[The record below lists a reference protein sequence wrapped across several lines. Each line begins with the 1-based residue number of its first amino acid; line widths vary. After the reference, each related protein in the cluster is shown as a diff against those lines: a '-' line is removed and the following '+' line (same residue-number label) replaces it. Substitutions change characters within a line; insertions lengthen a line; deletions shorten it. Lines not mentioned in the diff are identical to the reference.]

1 MATKSGKGPF
11 TAEVAVAIME
21 ISVVPLGL
29 GKPSVGDYIA
39 QVVEYLQKESI
50 PHELTD
56 MGTLIHGHAARLL
69 KVAQVL
75 HELPFGKGVQR
86 VMTHIT
92 IDDRRDKE
100 VTLGDKVKSVKAR
113 LK

>member
-1 MATKSGKGPF
+1 M
-11 TAEVAVAIME
+11 AIME

-29 GKPSVGDYIA
+29 GQPSVGEYIA
-39 QVVEYLQKESI
+39 AVVKYLEDENI

-56 MGTLIHGHAARLL
+56 MGTVVHGQPETLLRVAR
-69 KVAQVL
+69 AL
-75 HELPFGKGVQR
+75 HELPFKQGVKR
-86 VMTHIT
+86 VMTHIS

-100 VTLGDKVKSVKAR
+100 VFLGDKKKSVRAR

>member
-1 MATKSGKGPF
+1 
-11 TAEVAVAIME
+11 ME

-29 GKPSVGDYIA
+29 GHPSVGDYIA
-39 QVVEYLQKESI
+39 AVVKYLENEKI

-56 MGTLIHGHAARLL
+56 MGTLVHGAPATLL
-69 KVAQVL
+69 RVAQAL
-75 HELPFGKGVQR
+75 HELPFQQGVKR
-86 VMTHIT
+86 VMTHIA

-100 VTLGDKVKSVKAR
+100 VFLGDKKKSVKAR

>member
-1 MATKSGKGPF
+1 
-11 TAEVAVAIME
+11 ME

-29 GKPSVGDYIA
+29 GHPSVGDHIA
-39 QVVEYLQKESI
+39 AVVRYLESANI

-56 MGTLIHGHAARLL
+56 MGTLVHGDPGTLL
-69 KVAQVL
+69 QVALAL
-75 HELPFGKGVQR
+75 HELPFKQGIQR
-86 VMTHIT
+86 VMTHIS

-100 VTLGDKVKSVKAR
+100 VLLGDKKKSIRAR

>member
-1 MATKSGKGPF
+1 M
-11 TAEVAVAIME
+11 AIME

-29 GKPSVGDYIA
+29 GHPSVGDYIA
-39 QVVEYLQKESI
+39 EVVKYLQNRDI

-56 MGTLIHGHAARLL
+56 MGTLVHGNPATLL
-69 KVAQVL
+69 QVAQAL
-75 HELPFGKGVQR
+75 HELPFQSGVKR
-86 VMTHIT
+86 VMTHIS

-100 VTLGDKVKSVKAR
+100 VSLGDKKKSVQAR

>member
-1 MATKSGKGPF
+1 M
-11 TAEVAVAIME
+11 AIME

-29 GKPSVGDYIA
+29 GTPSVGDFIA
-39 QVVEYLQKESI
+39 QVVQYLQSEGI

-56 MGTLIHGHAARLL
+56 MGTVVHGHAARLL

-75 HELPFGKGVQR
+75 HELPFDRGVVR

-92 IDDRRDKE
+92 IDDRRDKD
-100 VTLGDKVKSVKAR
+100 VHLGDKVKSVKAR

>member
-1 MATKSGKGPF
+1 M
-11 TAEVAVAIME
+11 AIME

-29 GKPSVGDYIA
+29 GDVSVGDFVA
-39 QVVEYLQKESI
+39 AVVRYLQSEGI
-50 PHELTD
+50 PYELTD

-75 HELPFGKGVQR
+75 HELPFDQGVNR
-86 VMTHIT
+86 VVTHIT
-92 IDDRRDKE
+92 IDDRRDKD
-100 VTLGDKVKSVKAR
+100 VHLGDKVKSVKER

>member
-1 MATKSGKGPF
+1 M
-11 TAEVAVAIME
+11 AIME

-29 GKPSVGDYIA
+29 GLPSVGDYVA
-39 QVVEYLQKESI
+39 AVVKYLEDENI

-56 MGTLIHGHAARLL
+56 MGTLVHGQAETLLRVAR
-69 KVAQVL
+69 AL
-75 HELPFGKGVQR
+75 HELPFQQGVKR
-86 VMTHIT
+86 VMTHIS

-100 VTLGDKVKSVKAR
+100 VLLGDKKKSVRAR

>member
-1 MATKSGKGPF
+1 M
-11 TAEVAVAIME
+11 AIME

-29 GKPSVGDYIA
+29 GQPGMGDYVA
-39 QVVEYLQKESI
+39 AVVKYLENENI

-56 MGTLIHGHAARLL
+56 MGTVVHGQPDMLLRVAR
-69 KVAQVL
+69 AL
-75 HELPFGKGVQR
+75 HELPFQQGVKR
-86 VMTHIT
+86 VMTHIS

-100 VTLGDKVKSVKAR
+100 VFLGDKKKSVRAR

>member
-1 MATKSGKGPF
+1 M
-11 TAEVAVAIME
+11 AIME

-29 GKPSVGDYIA
+29 GHPSVGDHIA
-39 QVVEYLQKESI
+39 AVVKYLESENI

-56 MGTLIHGHAARLL
+56 MGTLVHGQPAVLL
-69 KVAQVL
+69 KVAQAL
-75 HELPFGKGVQR
+75 HELPFNRGVKR
-86 VMTHIT
+86 VLTHIT

-100 VTLGDKVKSVKAR
+100 VFLGDKKKSVKAR

>member
-1 MATKSGKGPF
+1 
-11 TAEVAVAIME
+11 ME

-29 GKPSVGDYIA
+29 GIPSVGAYIA
-39 QVVEYLQKESI
+39 EVLKYLENEKI

-56 MGTLIHGHAARLL
+56 MGTLVHGQPATLLRVAA
-69 KVAQVL
+69 AL
-75 HELPFGKGVQR
+75 HELPFKKGVQR
-86 VMTHIT
+86 VMTHIS

-100 VTLGDKVKSVKAR
+100 VFLGDKLKSVKAR

>member
-1 MATKSGKGPF
+1 M
-11 TAEVAVAIME
+11 AIME

-39 QVVEYLQKESI
+39 EVVKYLKTENI

-56 MGTLIHGHAARLL
+56 MGTLVHGTPGTLLRVAA
-69 KVAQVL
+69 AL
-75 HELPFGKGVQR
+75 HELPFKQGVQR
-86 VMTHIT
+86 VMTHIA

-100 VTLGDKVKSVKAR
+100 VLLGDKLQAVRAR

>member
-1 MATKSGKGPF
+1 
-11 TAEVAVAIME
+11 ME

-29 GKPSVGDYIA
+29 GHPGVGDYVA
-39 QVVEYLQKESI
+39 AVVKYLASEKI

-56 MGTLIHGHAARLL
+56 MGTLVHGDSATLLRLAL
-69 KVAQVL
+69 AL
-75 HELPFGKGVQR
+75 HELPFQRGAQR

-92 IDDRRDKE
+92 IDDRRDQE
-100 VTLGDKVKSVKAR
+100 VFLGDKKKSVQAR

>member
-1 MATKSGKGPF
+1 M
-11 TAEVAVAIME
+11 AIME

-29 GKPSVGDYIA
+29 GTPSVGDYIA
-39 QVVEYLQKESI
+39 QVVTYLKNEGI

-75 HELPFGKGVQR
+75 HELPFDKGVQR
-86 VMTHIT
+86 VMTHIS

-100 VTLGDKVKSVKAR
+100 VHLGDKVKSVKGR